1 LSQPIPNSDQHPQV
15 LLSVYTRS
23 TPVEVA
29 NLLKVDFESLS
40 IHVGMWPVVL
50 NGLMQL
56 EKCLAGKMDCL
67 FPEVTTRLCNGR
79 TLLWQ
84 HASYKFKVG
93 TLCTI

>member
-1 LSQPIPNSDQHPQV
+1 
-15 LLSVYTRS
+15 VYTRS

-40 IHVGMWPVVL
+40 IHVGTWPVTV

-67 FPEVTTRLCNGR
+67 LPEVTTRLCNGR
-79 TLLWQ
+79 TLL
-84 HASYKFKVG
+84 
-93 TLCTI
+93 